1 MATAKQTAAR
11 QVLAGVPRIGYD
23 VHLSPFPGALYSWLQ
38 FMGDPADYNYLMG
51 VTGACFRRLWNRDD
65 GGNVDLMYLAPE
77 PYARALRAL
86 GYSWREVPNTDRAG
100 FLAAVRKEV
109 AAGRPLLVFGLIGPP
124 EAGLVTGYDAGGEVL
139 IGWSYFQDMPDQA
152 GRAGR
157 EPSGY
162 YRLEGWRLPDESHG
176 GIAALI
182 IGEKGPRPDARKVF
196 LSSLEWAVDLARTP
210 VRPGLGDHA
219 SGLAAYEAWAAG
231 LEADA
236 DYPAGNAEV
245 LATRT
250 MVHGDQAVML
260 EERHNAA
267 AYLRAGLALLP
278 EAGEALAAAAAH
290 YERAAGEMD
299 AIWLWGADMGPRV
312 GRALVSADTRRS
324 IARHI
329 RLARDAEATAVEH
342 LERALRAAGR

>member
-11 QVLAGVPRIGYD
+11 LVLAGVPRIGYD

-38 FMGDPADYNYLMG
+38 FMGDPADYDYLMG

-77 PYARALRAL
+77 PYAPRCGRWAIPGGGAQHTTAPA
-86 GYSWREVPNTDRAG
+86 S
-100 FLAAVRKEV
+100 LAAVREEV
-109 AAGRPLLVFGLIGPP
+109 AAGRPLLVFAHRPP

-157 EPSGY
+157 SPATASRAGA
-162 YRLEGWRLPDESHG
+162 WRKRATGASRP
-176 GIAALI
+176 LI

-196 LSSLEWAVDLARTP
+196 LSSLPSGPSTWRARTP
-210 VRPGLGDHA
+210 VRPA
-219 SGLAAYEAWAAG
+219 RAWG
-231 LEADA
+231 ITP
-236 DYPAGNAEV
+236 PAWPPTRPGRRGWRPTRTIRR
-245 LATRT
+245 ATPRCWPRGT

-278 EAGEALAAAAAH
+278 EAGEALAAAA
-290 YERAAGEMD
+290 
-299 AIWLWGADMGPRV
+299 P
-312 GRALVSADTRRS
+312 
-324 IARHI
+324 
-329 RLARDAEATAVEH
+329 
-342 LERALRAAGR
+342 